1 MALFTVLI
9 IAATVIF
16 SYMGFNKYG
25 FIDSYLF
32 DVRRIIQDKQYYRI
46 ITSGFL
52 HGSLG
57 HLIFNMF
64 SLYSFGS
71 GIEIHFGPVPF
82 LIIYFVS
89 IIGGGLLSLILHRN
103 HEYRALGAS
112 GGVCGIIFAAIF
124 LLPGSSVYIFFIPYP
139 IPAHIYA
146 VAFLAI
152 SYVGIRGQVGNIG
165 HDAHL
170 GGAIIGLAAATIM
183 YPYIIKANPVMY
195 PAVAVLSIAMLL
207 LLYFDPLDKSEHAY
221 KTINIKQKRKK
232 KITFKEPLAKPTDD
246 EILNRLLE
254 KVSKSG
260 INSLNYVEVQQLER
274 ISKSKREQQKKAT
287 LEY

>member
-9 IAATVIF
+9 IAVTVVF
-16 SYMGFNKYG
+16 SYLGFTKYG
-25 FIDSYLF
+25 FVDRYLF
-32 DVRRIIQDKQYYRI
+32 DVQRIIQDKQYYRI

-52 HGSLG
+52 HANLG

-64 SLYSFGS
+64 SLYSFGE
-71 GIEIHFGPVPF
+71 GIELLFGPITF

-112 GGVCGIIFAAIF
+112 GGVCGIIFACIF
-124 LLPGSSVYIFFIPYP
+124 LMPGSSVYMFFIPYP

-170 GGAIIGLAAATIM
+170 GGAIIGLATTTAM
-183 YPYIIKANPVMY
+183 YPYIIKANPIMY

-207 LLYFDPLDKSEHAY
+207 LFYFDPLDKSEHAY
-221 KTINIKQKRKK
+221 KVTNIRPKRKK
-232 KITFKEPLAKPTDD
+232 KIVFEKPPAQPTDD

-254 KVSKSG
+254 KVSKKG
-260 INSLNYVEVQQLER
+260 INSLSYVEVQQLER
-274 ISKSKREQQKKAT
+274 ISKSKRQPKSAQ
-287 LEY
+287 